1 MLGFRSLLEKMG
13 GSLRD
18 CMGFFARQQV
28 QKGWVGTGQSGT
40 KCRQKATRR
49 AGSAR
54 ERLCGQQDRVEVDI
68 GTDLSPSLAV
78 LGLGLIVRM
87 EHRAIR
93 MLVEQ
98 TAQEGYEV
106 KARSSKSSCS
116 VGDFGLLVLHQVSP
130 KAIYYSQGPS
140 SGLCVQSHKVPMGD
154 AAADC
159 LF

>member
-1 MLGFRSLLEKMG
+1 MLGFRSLLEKMV

-18 CMGFFARQQV
+18 CMGFFAGQQV

-54 ERLCGQQDRVEVDI
+54 ERLCGQQDSVEVDI

-116 VGDFGLLVLHQVSP
+116 VGDFGLLVLH
-130 KAIYYSQGPS
+130 
-140 SGLCVQSHKVPMGD
+140 
-154 AAADC
+154 
-159 LF
+159 

>member
-1 MLGFRSLLEKMG
+1 MLGFRSLLEKMV

-18 CMGFFARQQV
+18 CMGFFAGQQV
-28 QKGWVGTGQSGT
+28 QKGWVGTRQSGT

-78 LGLGLIVRM
+78 LGLGLIVR
-87 EHRAIR
+87 AIR

-98 TAQEGYEV
+98 TVQEGYEV

-116 VGDFGLLVLHQVSP
+116 MGDFGFLVLHQVSP
-130 KAIYYSQGPS
+130 KANYYSQGPS
-140 SGLCVQSHKVPMGD
+140 SGLCVQSHKGPIGG
-154 AAADC
+154 C
-159 LF
+159 CCRLPFLE